1 MFLKEFFRQKHFYPL
16 PGPELQKQEPYI
28 TGANL
33 ERADWYLKLLKTE
46 KDRLHAKWRADKS
59 TAPLFVRTLVRYE
72 GARTMYSILTSSDEV
87 SEEICRKVCGGEW
100 KEDM

>member
-1 MFLKEFFRQKHFYPL
+1 MFLRGFFRIPII
-16 PGPELQKQEPYI
+16 PAPAIRKQEPFI

-33 ERADWYLKLLKTE
+33 ERAEKSLKAE

-59 TAPLFVRTLVRYE
+59 TAPLFVRALVRYE

-87 SEEICRKVCGGEW
+87 SEEICRKVCDE
-100 KEDM
+100 

>member
-1 MFLKEFFRQKHFYPL
+1 MFLKEFFRQKHFYLL

-33 ERADWYLKLLKTE
+33 ERADWYLKLLKAE
-46 KDRLHAKWRADKS
+46 KDRLHEKWRTDMS
-59 TAPLFVRTLVRYE
+59 IAPLSIRALVRYE

-87 SEEICRKVCGGEW
+87 SEEICRKVCDE
-100 KEDM
+100 

>member
-59 TAPLFVRTLVRYE
+59 TAPLFIRALVRYE
-72 GARTMYSILTSSDEV
+72 GAKNMYMLLTGTEET
-87 SEEICRKVCGGEW
+87 SEKLYRKVC
-100 KEDM
+100 DR

>member
-1 MFLKEFFRQKHFYPL
+1 MSLRGIFWKKHFFPV

-59 TAPLFVRTLVRYE
+59 TAPLFVRALVRYE

-87 SEEICRKVCGGEW
+87 SEEICRKVCDE
-100 KEDM
+100 

>member
-1 MFLKEFFRQKHFYPL
+1 MFLRGFFRIPII
-16 PGPELQKQEPYI
+16 PAPAIRKQEPFI

-33 ERADWYLKLLKTE
+33 ERAEQYLKSLKAE

-59 TAPLFVRTLVRYE
+59 TAPLFIRALVRHE
-72 GARTMYSILTSSDEV
+72 GARAMYLILTSSGEV

>member
-1 MFLKEFFRQKHFYPL
+1 MFLRGFFRIPVIPAPAIRK
-16 PGPELQKQEPYI
+16 EEPFI

-33 ERADWYLKLLKTE
+33 ERAERYLKSLKAE
-46 KDRLHAKWRADKS
+46 KDQLHAKWRADKS
-59 TAPLFVRTLVRYE
+59 TAPLFVRALVRYE
-72 GARTMYSILTSSDEV
+72 GARAMYLILTSSGEV

>member
-16 PGPELQKQEPYI
+16 PGPELQKQEPFI

-33 ERADWYLKLLKTE
+33 ERADWYLKLLKAE
-46 KDRLHAKWRADKS
+46 KDRLHEKWRTDMS
-59 TAPLFVRTLVRYE
+59 IAPLSIRALVRYE

-87 SEEICRKVCGGEW
+87 SKEICRKVCDE
-100 KEDM
+100 

>member
-1 MFLKEFFRQKHFYPL
+1 MLKNFFEKNRFFSVPAPAIRK
-16 PGPELQKQEPYI
+16 EEPFI

-33 ERADWYLKLLKTE
+33 ERAERYLKSLKTE

-59 TAPLFVRTLVRYE
+59 TAPLFVRALVRYE
-72 GARTMYSILTSSDEV
+72 GARAMYLILTSSGEV

-100 KEDM
+100 KEDI